1 MSIKAQVIADS
12 QYGENRLTTMLLTFP
27 RIILPEVLTHRVFS
41 RNTSSSRAVPFE
53 KMVKQ
58 VQENP
63 FVPIKWMKAHKGMQ
77 GTQFFGEEESC
88 KDAWYEI
95 DKGFGHS
102 CYQGVYAHEYLT
114 QDWKEV
120 AYDVCSNAMFL
131 HNLGVS
137 KQICNRL
144 LEPFMW
150 TEMILS
156 GTEFDNFFQLRLN
169 PAAEIHMQE
178 LARCMKEA
186 RDGSV
191 PKILKEGEWHIPM
204 GTEKEIAT
212 ARIARVSY
220 LNFEGKDDR
229 DADIKLFN
237 KLKEEGHMSPF
248 EHCAQA
254 KEGWSQG
261 NFKGFKQL
269 RWFIENKEDYANN

>member
-102 CYQGVYAHEYLT
+102 CYY
-114 QDWKEV
+114 
-120 AYDVCSNAMFL
+120 
-131 HNLGVS
+131 
-137 KQICNRL
+137 I
-144 LEPFMW
+144 
-150 TEMILS
+150 
-156 GTEFDNFFQLRLN
+156 
-169 PAAEIHMQE
+169 
-178 LARCMKEA
+178 
-186 RDGSV
+186 
-191 PKILKEGEWHIPM
+191 
-204 GTEKEIAT
+204 
-212 ARIARVSY
+212 
-220 LNFEGKDDR
+220 
-229 DADIKLFN
+229 
-237 KLKEEGHMSPF
+237 
-248 EHCAQA
+248 
-254 KEGWSQG
+254 
-261 NFKGFKQL
+261 
-269 RWFIENKEDYANN
+269 